1 MQVLQSL
8 YKIVSLN
15 NLCMLNILQFFAHI
29 GYCNRYESEAQ
40 NVIIPPLTSTE
51 VRNTYLK

>member
-40 NVIIPPLTSTE
+40 KVIIPPLTSTE